1 MVSITCA
8 KFLTILISFLIFV
21 DESFGDGKMVK
32 IPVNFR
38 YREDLVAA
46 TSEHGDEYLSSNL
59 FFLIKVLQSDKLI
72 Y

>member
-32 IPVNFR
+32 VPVNFR
-38 YREDLVAA
+38 YGEDLVAA
-46 TSEHGDEYLSSNL
+46 ASEHGDEYL
-59 FFLIKVLQSDKLI
+59 FFF
-72 Y
+72 

>member
-38 YREDLVAA
+38 YREDAA
-46 TSEHGDEYLSSNL
+46 ASEHGDEYLSSNL

>member
-21 DESFGDGKMVK
+21 DESFGNGKMVK

-46 TSEHGDEYLSSNL
+46 ANEHGDEYLSSNL

>member
-8 KFLTILISFLIFV
+8 KFLTILISFLIFI

-32 IPVNFR
+32 IPENFR

-46 TSEHGDEYLSSNL
+46 ASEHGDEYLSSNL